1 MLSLLMILLS
11 AATFGYVLYP
21 LFSKNV
27 MPYGLKPIKDQHRDD
42 LANMKQ
48 KLYTDIKDLDFEYGI
63 GKIAE
68 ADYQNLR
75 QATLKELADV
85 LKRMDAIEQGDNG
98 NGKISDEYLEHLIQS
113 RRAKTIVVQKAICPS
128 CQHENMKTAKFCSEC
143 GAKLNA

>member
-1 MLSLLMILLS
+1 
-11 AATFGYVLYP
+11 
-21 LFSKNV
+21 
-27 MPYGLKPIKDQHRDD
+27 
-42 LANMKQ
+42 
-48 KLYTDIKDLDFEYGI
+48 
-63 GKIAE
+63 
-68 ADYQNLR
+68 
-75 QATLKELADV
+75 TLKELADV